1 MKRFAV
7 SFLGVLMIV
16 MAVSGCTGK
25 KPAEQYVS
33 EQLNCSLPAAEKSEA
48 SDTHGGFHGEG
59 EYAATIRFDTVHGA
73 QLTEQLQNTDGWKVL
88 PLEEELEL
96 LMYGGSS
103 YGYYFADIAGIPKVE
118 NGCYYFIDR
127 QHDTERTGLLYRRSY
142 NFSLAIYDLDEN
154 ILYYCEI
161 DT

>member
-33 EQLNCSLPAAEKSEA
+33 EQLNCSLPAAEKAEA

-59 EYAATIRFDTVHGA
+59 EYAAAIRFDTVHGA
-73 QLTEQLQNTDGWKVL
+73 QLAERLQNTDGWKAL

-96 LMYGGSS
+96 LMYGGSRGGSS
-103 YGYYFADIAGIPKVE
+103 YGYYFADKAGIPVIILL
-118 NGCYYFIDR
+118 IDSR
-127 QHDTERTGLLYRRSY
+127 IQKEQVFYTAGRIIFLWQYMIQMR
-142 NFSLAIYDLDEN
+142 IYC
-154 ILYYCEI
+154 II
-161 DT
+161 VR